1 MAYKILNQRIE
12 THRPSSPEDLR
23 RKFETAVCE
32 LHQANVAAK
41 KRLHYHSPIVP
52 RRRILGIS
60 QADAEKRAVSD
71 AARALA
77 ELWKV

>member
-1 MAYKILNQRIE
+1 MAYKIANQSIQGR
-12 THRPSSPEDLR
+12 RPPSPEDLK

-32 LHQANVAAK
+32 LYRADFAAK
-41 KRLHYHSPIVP
+41 KRLRTDPIVP
-52 RRRILGIS
+52 RRGILGVS
-60 QADAEKRAVSD
+60 QDAVEKQAVSD

>member
-1 MAYKILNQRIE
+1 MASRILNHTFE
-12 THRPSSPEDLR
+12 AHRPPSPEDLR

-32 LHQANVAAK
+32 LHAADFAAK
-41 KRLHYHSPIVP
+41 KRLQYHSPIVP

-60 QADAEKRAVSD
+60 QADAEKRAVSE

>member
-1 MAYKILNQRIE
+1 MASRILNHTFE
-12 THRPSSPEDLR
+12 AHRPPSPEDLR

-32 LHQANVAAK
+32 LHASDLSAG
-41 KRLHYHSPIVP
+41 KRLRYYSPIVP
-52 RRRILGIS
+52 RRKILGIS

-77 ELWKV
+77 ELWQG